1 MANIHEIKS
10 AYDDLQV
17 RYANTLGMLLDAL
30 DRLDEK
36 PTEVEVEKIVEV
48 EATMDVDLSTPDNIK
63 AFLLKNLCNLTTN
76 STTYPRYKHLRRNI
90 SFAVCHDGENLQN
103 FQDKKK
109 TNLSGQID
117 QIINIFKL
125 S

>member
-36 PTEVEVEKIVEV
+36 PTEVEVEKVVEV
-48 EATMDVDLSTPDNIK
+48 AATIDVDLTTPPEIQALEDR
-63 AFLLKNLCNLTTN
+63 LKG
-76 STTYPRYKHLRRNI
+76 RM
-90 SFAVCHDGENLQN
+90 DGNAGAN
-103 FQDKKK
+103 PA
-109 TNLSGQID
+109 GA
-117 QIINIFKL
+117 
-125 S
+125 

>member
-30 DRLDEK
+30 DQLDEK

-63 AFLLKNLCNLTTN
+63 ALEDRLKG
-76 STTYPRYKHLRRNI
+76 RI
-90 SFAVCHDGENLQN
+90 DGNAGAN
-103 FQDKKK
+103 PA
-109 TNLSGQID
+109 GA
-117 QIINIFKL
+117 
-125 S
+125 

>member
-63 AFLLKNLCNLTTN
+63 ALEDRLKG
-76 STTYPRYKHLRRNI
+76 R
-90 SFAVCHDGENLQN
+90 
-103 FQDKKK
+103 
-109 TNLSGQID
+109 
-117 QIINIFKL
+117 INGNAGANPAGA
-125 S
+125 

>member
-30 DRLDEK
+30 DKLDQK

-48 EATMDVDLSTPDNIK
+48 EATMDVDLSTPANIAELEK
-63 AFLLKNLCNLTTN
+63 K
-76 STTYPRYKHLRRNI
+76 
-90 SFAVCHDGENLQN
+90 LQGRVN
-103 FQDKKK
+103 GIAGA
-109 TNLSGQID
+109 NPAGA
-117 QIINIFKL
+117 
-125 S
+125 

>member
-63 AFLLKNLCNLTTN
+63 ALEDRLKG
-76 STTYPRYKHLRRNI
+76 RI
-90 SFAVCHDGENLQN
+90 DGNAGAN
-103 FQDKKK
+103 PA
-109 TNLSGQID
+109 GA
-117 QIINIFKL
+117 
-125 S
+125 

>member
-30 DRLDEK
+30 DKLDEK

-48 EATMDVDLSTPDNIK
+48 EATIDVDLSTPANIAELEQK
-63 AFLLKNLCNLTTN
+63 
-76 STTYPRYKHLRRNI
+76 
-90 SFAVCHDGENLQN
+90 LQGRVN
-103 FQDKKK
+103 G
-109 TNLSGQID
+109 NAGA
-117 QIINIFKL
+117 NPAGA
-125 S
+125 